1 MLRDAAPIPRMG
13 YSRREVAEAF
23 GVSLGM
29 VIDLCRR
36 GFLPTF
42 HFGNKV
48 MVPAE
53 ALELLTERAMTNFR
67 PEPVMARLVG
77 LTQDPRDIARR
88 RPA

>member
-1 MLRDAAPIPRMG
+1 MLRDAPPIPRMG

-29 VIDLCRR
+29 IIELCRR
-36 GFLPTF
+36 GQLPTF
-42 HFGNKV
+42 NLGSRVF
-48 MVPAE
+48 VPAE
-53 ALELLTERAMTNFR
+53 ALELLSKRAMANFR

-77 LTQDPRDIARR
+77 LTQDPRDVAR